1 MVDTPETITMTQ
13 EGQVNTMPVQ
23 LQAPANAID
32 ATNDYQTL
40 RTTAID
46 HTGSLAHP
54 DGLSDT
60 HIVHV
65 TLSSDTGTM
74 HATFTY
80 RNDDHMF
87 DFAVFTEIPW
97 NTVEFQRRRVIP
109 TADMHH
115 LGFLTDALSAG
126 GDDVTASV
134 ETITPDKL
142 DTAELTDFNTV
153 YQDARNNKIC

>member
-13 EGQVNTMPVQ
+13 DGQVNTMPVQ
-23 LQAPANAID
+23 LQAPTNDID

-40 RTTAID
+40 RTNAID
-46 HTGSLAHP
+46 HTRALADP
-54 DGLSDT
+54 DGPSDT
-60 HIVHV
+60 YIVHV
-65 TLSSDTGTM
+65 TLSSYTGTM

-87 DFAVFTEIPW
+87 DFALFTETAW
-97 NTVEFQRRRVIP
+97 NTVEFQRRRVVP
-109 TADMHH
+109 TGDMHH

-134 ETITPDKL
+134 ETVTPDEL
-142 DTAELTDFNTV
+142 DTAELNDFSTV
-153 YQDARNNKIC
+153 YYEARNNKVY